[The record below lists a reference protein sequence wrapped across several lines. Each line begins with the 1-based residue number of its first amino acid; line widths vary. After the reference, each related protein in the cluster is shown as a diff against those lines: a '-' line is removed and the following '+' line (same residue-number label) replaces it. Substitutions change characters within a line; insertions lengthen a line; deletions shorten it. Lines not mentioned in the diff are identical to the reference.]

1 MRSSCPRPP
10 PPLPSGQQFK
20 VLTAHKPLG
29 RRWVTKEQYTRY
41 CVLAAQVLNPDCPP
55 EEELRRGLEV
65 GVLALPCLA
74 LPPPH
79 C

>member
-1 MRSSCPRPP
+1 MRST
-10 PPLPSGQQFK
+10 PLPSESGQQFK

-41 CVLAAQVLNPDCPP
+41 CVLAAQVLNPDCPL

-65 GVLALPCLA
+65 GVLLALA
-74 LPPPH
+74 LPPPPH
-79 C
+79 R